1 MDNVNTFKKIMPMAI
16 LLGCASIVYWK
27 REDIK
32 KFISSKKDVIN
43 KKGLFKLF
51 PSKNTAPF
59 DEEIGEVY
67 TAMADVQKAF
77 LMYADNFRGLYE
89 TMHKG
94 AMGIISQERTK
105 NVLTE
110 WDIRMENIPNIPI
123 ELKSWWATVK
133 IGDESLPYDEL
144 QNRAKEVI
152 EMIKNC
158 GVVRDNRSEFVA
170 EEDTSLYY
178 QESNDAELVVGQKLH
193 IDSPCW
199 YMATEPVRIIEK
211 GYCEII

>member
-1 MDNVNTFKKIMPMAI
+1 MAI

-51 PSKNTAPF
+51 PSKKTNVFEEEA
-59 DEEIGEVY
+59 DEVD
-67 TAMADVQKAF
+67 TAMVDVQKAF

-89 TMHKG
+89 TMYK
-94 AMGIISQERTK
+94 ASKGIISQERVK

-110 WDIRMENIPNIPI
+110 WNIRMENIPNIPI
-123 ELKSWWATVK
+123 ELKSWWTTVK

-152 EMIKNC
+152 KMINNC
-158 GVVRDNRSEFVA
+158 GVVRDNRSKFVA

-178 QESNDAELVVGQKLH
+178 QESNDAELVIGQKLH
-193 IDSPCW
+193 IDSSCW
-199 YMATEPVRIIEK
+199 YIATEPVRIIEK